1 MDPYIGTFAKDDN
14 VHTARIAVFTDAGVP
29 WGTATASGGM
39 GTGWTA
45 ELEVHKAG
53 VAAVLATLSGS
64 WETASEF
71 AALFTIGTVAAL
83 EPAAGLESQDYEA
96 LLKLTKVTNVARL
109 GAGNNTDGV
118 VPFQFKVRAWP

>member
-1 MDPYIGTFAKDDN
+1 MDAYLGTFAVDDN

-53 VAAVLATLSGS
+53 VAAVLVTVSGS

-71 AALFTIGTVAAL
+71 AALFTLGTVGLLAPTA
-83 EPAAGLESQDYEA
+83 PATSADFEA
-96 LLKLTKVTNVARL
+96 FIKLTKLSSVFI
-109 GAGNNTDGV
+109 AGPENDVRT
-118 VPFQFKVRAWP
+118 PFRFTVRDVSP